1 MDTPPRPFEALADL
15 DADLDDTEAARKLGD
30 AIDSVAKLQTWLRQA
45 RQRRVRGMYAQ
56 MRAEGKSYTDVGKE
70 LGVTRARAQQ
80 IAEGY
85 VGGRPRGQVHHP
97 DADARNTDPGNLEL
111 RETPEA

>member
-1 MDTPPRPFEALADL
+1 MTTPPHPFESAVDLTASADP
-15 DADLDDTEAARKLGD
+15 TERAKAFAA
-30 AIDSVAKLQTWLRQA
+30 AIEAVPELQTWLRQG
-45 RQRRVRGMYAQ
+45 RQEAVREMYAQ

-85 VGGRPRGQVHHP
+85 VGGRPRGQVHHRDGEP
-97 DADARNTDPGNLEL
+97 RNNDVGNLEL
-111 RETPEA
+111 RDEP